1 MPAQAVAMVG
11 VTMGVV
17 TLVPGATMVALAA
30 MKGELEPETADQAM
44 VAEAAGILGAATV
57 VAEAIVAKAVMAVIS
72 DVKCMR
78 IGPMVR

>member
-1 MPAQAVAMVG
+1 MVG
-11 VTMGVV
+11 ATTGVV
-17 TLVPGATMVALAA
+17 TVVPGATMVALAA
-30 MKGELEPETADQAM
+30 MKGEPEPETADQAM

-78 IGPMVR
+78 IARMMR